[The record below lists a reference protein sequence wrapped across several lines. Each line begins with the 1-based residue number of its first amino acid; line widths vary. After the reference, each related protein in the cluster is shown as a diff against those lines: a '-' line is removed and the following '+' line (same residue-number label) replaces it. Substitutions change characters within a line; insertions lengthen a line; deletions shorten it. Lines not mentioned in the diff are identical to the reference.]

1 MIICK
6 DEKTIKK
13 HLSSTDLTGKIGFV
27 PTMGAIHK
35 GHISLIE
42 KAKAENE
49 LVVSSLF
56 VNPTQFND
64 QNDFINYPKTIE
76 NDILML
82 IKAGCDLLFLPTVQV
97 MYPDGLNNL
106 KLIEYGY
113 LDKILEG
120 QYRPGHFQ
128 GVGTIVHRLLAT
140 INPQRLYLGKKDY
153 QQCLIIREMIR
164 IKNLNVSTILC
175 ETVRE
180 LDGLAISSRNIRLSE
195 QGRQKAPN
203 IYQMMFHCKASLK
216 PGKIEPQLDYPKN
229 ELLKNGFAIDYFEVA
244 NIHSLQKVQIWD
256 GKEPLIVVVAVFLD
270 GIRLIDNLAL

>member
-195 QGRQKAPN
+195 QSRQKGSK
-203 IYQMMFHCKASLK
+203 IYQMMLHCKASLK
-216 PGKIEPQLDYPKN
+216 PGKIEPQLDYPKD

-256 GKEPLIVVVAVFLD
+256 SKEPLIVVVAVFLD